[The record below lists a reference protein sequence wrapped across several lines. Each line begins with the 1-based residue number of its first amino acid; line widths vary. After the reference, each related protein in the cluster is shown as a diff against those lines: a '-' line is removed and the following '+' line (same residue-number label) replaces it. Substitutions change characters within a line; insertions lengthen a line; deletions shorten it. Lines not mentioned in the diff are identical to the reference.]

1 MDIKD
6 ILKRFWFVF
15 LIAAIFVVFIGVYA
29 VNTIQNQP
37 VKITAKEENGS
48 YLIYSIGDE
57 SLTADDLYDEL
68 KESYGVSTL
77 YRKFDELVSDKA
89 IETTSEMKDL
99 AANQA
104 AYFLQQYGEEEAD
117 AQMQSLGYGS
127 SKDLDEYFLYAQ
139 KSQMLRADYLKAHY
153 DEYVAPYVEEN
164 NPKIISHI
172 LIKVADITEEENEDG
187 ETVYTAN
194 PTEEEKAKLDEVVQA
209 LENGEDFAEVAKE
222 YSEDGSA
229 SSGGLLGYFDDNNST
244 YVKSFKNEAMK
255 VNEGETSE
263 VFTSEYGYHI
273 IYCNSQNVD
282 EFYDYSEFL
291 EAIYGDD
298 VVLYNAPLLEKAE
311 ELGITIQ
318 DTELYEQLMSEI
330 SMEEE

>member
-15 LIAAIFVVFIGVYA
+15 LIAALFVVFIGVYA
-29 VNTIQNQP
+29 VNAIQNQP
-37 VKITAKEENGS
+37 VKITAREENGS
-48 YLIYSIGDE
+48 YLIYSIGGE
-57 SLTADDLYDEL
+57 SLTADELYDEL

-127 SKDLDEYFLYAQ
+127 SEDLDEYFLYAQ

-172 LIKVADITEEENEDG
+172 LIKGADISEEKNEDG

-194 PTEEEKAKLDEVVQA
+194 PT
-209 LENGEDFAEVAKE
+209 
-222 YSEDGSA
+222 
-229 SSGGLLGYFDDNNST
+229 
-244 YVKSFKNEAMK
+244 
-255 VNEGETSE
+255 EGETSE

-318 DTELYEQLMSEI
+318 DAELKEQLMSEI
-330 SMEEE
+330 SGEEE